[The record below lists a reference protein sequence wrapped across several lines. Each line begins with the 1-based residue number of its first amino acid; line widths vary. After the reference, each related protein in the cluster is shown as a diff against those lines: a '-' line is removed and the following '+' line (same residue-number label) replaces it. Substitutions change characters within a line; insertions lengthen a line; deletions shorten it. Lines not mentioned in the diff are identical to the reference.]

1 MQMPNYV
8 NKTYYSN
15 TMFIRNWLRILMLY
29 TRWKFSNDYC
39 ESWRFMAGYV
49 KTHKKKEVNINLEKQ
64 QLLSIKIIWNRK
76 NMRY

>member
-39 ESWRFMAGYV
+39 ESWRFMTGYV

>member
-15 TMFIRNWLRILMLY
+15 TICLSGIRILLLY

-39 ESWRFMAGYV
+39 ESWRFMTGYV
-49 KTHKKKEVNINLEKQ
+49 KTHKKKEVNINLKKQ